1 MKESAVI
8 QKETDE
14 EDVPTQEMV
23 EEIPTQEIVI
33 ETNVEKISENVS
45 PCYENDYNMDCDTAY
60 DNNQEEQSKHSPQKN
75 NDSSNGSPP
84 KDSPLKSFSPEDS
97 PKKTS
102 SPQISPAQITPI
114 SGAVSNLQKESIFE
128 VEPIKKQ
135 INQSQD
141 SSLIS
146 SRSIIVQEENSPK
159 KNFDQSEKQTLAN
172 KLEKSPSSSPK
183 KSSQSDKKSPSLSP
197 KKSSKPLEESYFEAS
212 PNPSETF
219 IESTIPDES
228 NSSINA
234 STEPVANNIGVYDNL
249 VKTSYSEIDEDS
261 GDYLDHINSRKTSL
275 HNSNLDLDSN
285 NRATSNHRASTEH
298 TNSFIERDSNVQK
311 DFIEENLPLTFSEL
325 DSTPSKR
332 NLKSSIA
339 CETFSVKK
347 LNNPI
352 VEDAG
357 LSIPFNE
364 FYEKKDTSVSKKIQ
378 YSPNKKDNMLDGSI
392 NDSDN
397 DKTLKTNKEN
407 NAECNLIK
415 FALSPF
421 KLKNKNLDK
430 SWLS

>member
-1 MKESAVI
+1 MKESAVF
-8 QKETDE
+8 QKETEE
-14 EDVPTQEMV
+14 EDVPTQEMI
-23 EEIPTQEIVI
+23 EEIPTQEIAI

-60 DNNQEEQSKHSPQKN
+60 DNNQEEQGKHSPQKN
-75 NDSSNGSPP
+75 NDSSNGLPP

-97 PKKTS
+97 PKKTT
-102 SPQISPAQITPI
+102 SPQISPAQITSI
-114 SGAVSNLQKESIFE
+114 SGVFSNLQKESIFE

-141 SSLIS
+141 SSLVS

-159 KNFDQSEKQTLAN
+159 KNFDQSEKQTVTN

-197 KKSSKPLEESYFEAS
+197 KKTSKPSEESYFEAS

-249 VKTSYSEIDEDS
+249 VKTSYSENGEDS
-261 GDYLDHINSRKTSL
+261 GDYLDHINSRKTNL

-285 NRATSNHRASTEH
+285 HRATSNHRASTEH

-311 DFIEENLPLTFSEL
+311 DFVEENLPSTFSEL
-325 DSTPSKR
+325 DSIPSNT
-332 NLKSSIA
+332 NLKSSTA

-347 LNNPI
+347 LNNPTK
-352 VEDAG
+352 DAG

-364 FYEKKDTSVSKKIQ
+364 FYDNKDTAVSKKIQ
-378 YSPNKKDNMLDGSI
+378 FSPNKNDNMLDGSI

-407 NAECNLIK
+407 NVECNLNK
-415 FALSPF
+415 FALSHF

-430 SWLS
+430 SRLS